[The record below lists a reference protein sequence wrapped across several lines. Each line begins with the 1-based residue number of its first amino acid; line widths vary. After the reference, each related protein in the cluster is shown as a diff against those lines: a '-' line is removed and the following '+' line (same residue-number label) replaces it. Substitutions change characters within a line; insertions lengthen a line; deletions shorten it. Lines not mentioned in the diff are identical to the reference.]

1 MLEQEYFP
9 HLMALS
15 RCLID
20 GKWPDELL
28 QDDQLRHEIGTDL
41 KELLTVVSILYR
53 REEGL
58 QALAKFREPI
68 QLIKA

>member
-20 GKWPDELL
+20 GKMPEEMMHDHL
-28 QDDQLRHEIGTDL
+28 LRHEVGTDL

-53 REEGL
+53 REQGQ
-58 QALAKFREPI
+58 QALDKFRQPFP
-68 QLIKA
+68 LVD